1 MKNLILLFKTLKK
14 SGLLNMFDIRNIQ
27 ILTGL
32 TRDECLD
39 IMVHYKDY
47 QDALSKKEV

>member
-1 MKNLILLFKTLKK
+1 
-14 SGLLNMFDIRNIQ
+14 MFDIRNIQ